1 MIPIIRAAQ
10 AADAERVAEIHVRA
24 LAAPREVPWLGAVTI
39 HDHGARAWY
48 EARQLP
54 VFAWASLAGGFFAG
68 VRTPD
73 VVRVYE
79 TVDNRERL
87 RRTLA
92 LAARCGAT
100 ASQVALAWVLHQPFP
115 TYALVGPRSVAE
127 LRESVAALELALT
140 PAETRWLD
148 LEPGTEE
155 P

>member
-1 MIPIIRAAQ
+1 MRPGISSTKR
-10 AADAERVAEIHVRA
+10 AADASVFRVFWH
-24 LAAPREVPWLGAVTI
+24 APRWTLFGAP
-39 HDHGARAWY
+39 
-48 EARQLP
+48 L
-54 VFAWASLAGGFFAG
+54 ASISTSSDVMPCTQCGFFAG
-68 VRTPD
+68 VRTSD

-92 LAARCGAT
+92 LAARRGAT

-127 LRESVAALELALT
+127 LRESVAALDLALT
-140 PAETRWLD
+140 PAESRWLD
-148 LEPGTEE
+148 LESGTEE